1 MKFPTNTLAIANLYA
16 LLSAINASVAPIVIS
31 LGLLSSMPAKANEA
45 VIEAMGEY
53 LMFQEY
59 ESGIILPQQIDQSV
73 FEAVTWID
81 TRDSK
86 QFDKQTIP
94 GAIHIEWRQVIERMD
109 EIPTDRKVI
118 VFCNTGS
125 LSAQAAFALRVAGFD
140 NVVVMQSGFLGWLE
154 NAAYRPSEQ

>member
-1 MKFPTNTLAIANLYA
+1 MKLI
-16 LLSAINASVAPIVIS
+16 LSFLIS
-31 LGLLSSMPAKANEA
+31 FGLLSSMSAKANEA

-59 ESGIILPQQIDQSV
+59 ESGIILPQQIDRSV

-81 TRDSK
+81 TRDSE
-86 QFDKQTIP
+86 QFDKQTIL

-125 LSAQAAFALRVAGFD
+125 LSAQATFALRVAGFD
-140 NVVVMQSGFLGWLE
+140 NVVVMQSGFLGWLD

>member
-1 MKFPTNTLAIANLYA
+1 MKLI
-16 LLSAINASVAPIVIS
+16 LSFVIS
-31 LGLLSSMPAKANEA
+31 LGLLSSMSAKANEA

-81 TRDSK
+81 TRDSE

-140 NVVVMQSGFLGWLE
+140 NVVVMQSGFLGWLD

>member
-1 MKFPTNTLAIANLYA
+1 MKLI
-16 LLSAINASVAPIVIS
+16 LSFVIS
-31 LGLLSSMPAKANEA
+31 LGLLSSMSAKANEA

-81 TRDSK
+81 TRDSE

-94 GAIHIEWRQVIERMD
+94 GAIHIEWRQVIERMN

-154 NAAYRPSEQ
+154 NAAYRPSEK

>member
-1 MKFPTNTLAIANLYA
+1 MKLI
-16 LLSAINASVAPIVIS
+16 LSFVIS
-31 LGLLSSMPAKANEA
+31 LGLLSSMSARANEA

>member
-1 MKFPTNTLAIANLYA
+1 MKLILAF
-16 LLSAINASVAPIVIS
+16 VIS
-31 LGLLSSMPAKANEA
+31 LGLLSSMSARANEA

>member
-1 MKFPTNTLAIANLYA
+1 MKLI
-16 LLSAINASVAPIVIS
+16 LSFVIS
-31 LGLLSSMPAKANEA
+31 LGLLSSMSAKANEA

-81 TRDSK
+81 TRDSE
-86 QFDKQTIP
+86 QFDKQTIL

-140 NVVVMQSGFLGWLE
+140 NVVVMQSGFLGWLD

>member
-1 MKFPTNTLAIANLYA
+1 MKLI
-16 LLSAINASVAPIVIS
+16 LSFVIS
-31 LGLLSSMPAKANEA
+31 LGLLSSMSAKANEA

-81 TRDSK
+81 TRDSE

-118 VFCNTGS
+118 IFCNTGS

>member
-1 MKFPTNTLAIANLYA
+1 MKLI
-16 LLSAINASVAPIVIS
+16 LSFVIS
-31 LGLLSSMPAKANEA
+31 LGLLSSMSAKANEA

-59 ESGIILPQQIDQSV
+59 ESGIILPQQIDRSV
-73 FEAVTWID
+73 FAVVTWID
-81 TRDSK
+81 TRDSE
-86 QFDKQTIP
+86 QFDKQTIL

-140 NVVVMQSGFLGWLE
+140 NVVVMQSGFLGWLD

>member
-1 MKFPTNTLAIANLYA
+1 MKLI
-16 LLSAINASVAPIVIS
+16 LSFVIS
-31 LGLLSSMPAKANEA
+31 LGLLSSMSAKANEA

-81 TRDSK
+81 TRDSE
-86 QFDKQTIP
+86 QFDKQTIL
-94 GAIHIEWRQVIERMD
+94 GAIHIEWRQVIERID

-140 NVVVMQSGFLGWLE
+140 NVVVMQSGFLGWLD
-154 NAAYRPSEQ
+154 NAAYHPSEQ

>member
-1 MKFPTNTLAIANLYA
+1 MKLI
-16 LLSAINASVAPIVIS
+16 LSFVIS
-31 LGLLSSMPAKANEA
+31 FGLLSSMSAKANEA
-45 VIEAMGEY
+45 VIEEMGEY

-59 ESGIILPQQIDQSV
+59 ESGIILPQQIDRSV
-73 FEAVTWID
+73 FEVVTWID
-81 TRDSK
+81 TRDSE
-86 QFDKQTIP
+86 QFDKQTIL

-140 NVVVMQSGFLGWLE
+140 NVVVMQSGFLGWLD

>member
-1 MKFPTNTLAIANLYA
+1 MKLI
-16 LLSAINASVAPIVIS
+16 LSFLIS
-31 LGLLSSMPAKANEA
+31 FGLLSSMSAKANEA

-81 TRDSK
+81 TRDSE
-86 QFDKQTIP
+86 QFDKQTIL
-94 GAIHIEWRQVIERMD
+94 GAIHIEWREVIERMD

-140 NVVVMQSGFLGWLE
+140 NVVVMQSGFLGWLD
-154 NAAYRPSEQ
+154 NAAYHPSEQ

>member
-1 MKFPTNTLAIANLYA
+1 MKLI
-16 LLSAINASVAPIVIS
+16 LSFVIS
-31 LGLLSSMPAKANEA
+31 LGLLSSMSAKANEA

-81 TRDSK
+81 TRDSE
-86 QFDKQTIP
+86 QFDKQTIL

-140 NVVVMQSGFLGWLE
+140 NVVVMQSGFLSWLD
-154 NAAYRPSEQ
+154 NAAYRPLEQ

>member
-1 MKFPTNTLAIANLYA
+1 MKLI
-16 LLSAINASVAPIVIS
+16 LSFVIS
-31 LGLLSSMPAKANEA
+31 LGLLSSMSAKANEA

-81 TRDSK
+81 TRDSE

-94 GAIHIEWRQVIERMD
+94 GAIHIEWRQVIERID

-140 NVVVMQSGFLGWLE
+140 NVVVMQSGFLGWLD
-154 NAAYRPSEQ
+154 NAAYHPSEQ

>member
-1 MKFPTNTLAIANLYA
+1 MKLI
-16 LLSAINASVAPIVIS
+16 LSFVIS
-31 LGLLSSMPAKANEA
+31 LGLLSSMSAKANEA

-81 TRDSK
+81 TRDSE

-94 GAIHIEWRQVIERMD
+94 GAIHIEWRQVIERMTTA
-109 EIPTDRKVI
+109 PPRTK
-118 VFCNTGS
+118 F
-125 LSAQAAFALRVAGFD
+125 
-140 NVVVMQSGFLGWLE
+140 
-154 NAAYRPSEQ
+154 

>member
-1 MKFPTNTLAIANLYA
+1 MKLM
-16 LLSAINASVAPIVIS
+16 LSFVIS
-31 LGLLSSMPAKANEA
+31 LGLLSPLSVKANEA

-73 FEAVTWID
+73 FDAVTWID
-81 TRDSK
+81 TRDSE

-140 NVVVMQSGFLGWLE
+140 NVVVMQSGFLGWLA
-154 NAAYRPSEQ
+154 NAAYRPSDQ

>member
-1 MKFPTNTLAIANLYA
+1 MKLI
-16 LLSAINASVAPIVIS
+16 LSFVIS
-31 LGLLSSMPAKANEA
+31 LGLLSSMSAKANEA

-109 EIPTDRKVI
+109 EIPTDRNVI
-118 VFCNTGS
+118 VFCNTGA
-125 LSAQAAFALRVAGFD
+125 LSAQAAFALRVAVFD
-140 NVVVMQSGFLGWLE
+140 NVVVMQSGFLGWLD
-154 NAAYRPSEQ
+154 NAAYHPSEQ

>member
-1 MKFPTNTLAIANLYA
+1 MKLI
-16 LLSAINASVAPIVIS
+16 LSFVIS
-31 LGLLSSMPAKANEA
+31 LGLLSSMSAKANEA

-140 NVVVMQSGFLGWLE
+140 NVVVMQSGFLGWLD
-154 NAAYRPSEQ
+154 NAAYHPSEQ

>member
-1 MKFPTNTLAIANLYA
+1 MKLI
-16 LLSAINASVAPIVIS
+16 LSFVIS
-31 LGLLSSMPAKANEA
+31 LGLLSSMSAKANEA

-81 TRDSK
+81 TRDSE

-125 LSAQAAFALRVAGFD
+125 LSAHAAFALRVAGFD

>member
-1 MKFPTNTLAIANLYA
+1 MKLM
-16 LLSAINASVAPIVIS
+16 LSFVIS
-31 LGLLSSMPAKANEA
+31 LGLLSSLSVKANEA

-73 FEAVTWID
+73 FDAVTWID
-81 TRDSK
+81 TRDSE

-154 NAAYRPSEQ
+154 NAAHHPSEQ

>member
-1 MKFPTNTLAIANLYA
+1 M
-16 LLSAINASVAPIVIS
+16 S
-31 LGLLSSMPAKANEA
+31 AKANEA

-81 TRDSK
+81 TRDSE
-86 QFDKQTIP
+86 QFDKQTIL

-154 NAAYRPSEQ
+154 TQPTVRQNNERAVA

>member
-1 MKFPTNTLAIANLYA
+1 MKLI
-16 LLSAINASVAPIVIS
+16 LSFVIS
-31 LGLLSSMPAKANEA
+31 LGLLSSMSAKANEA

-81 TRDSK
+81 TRDSEP
-86 QFDKQTIP
+86 FDKQTIP
-94 GAIHIEWRQVIERMD
+94 GAIHNEWRQVIGRMD
-109 EIPTDRKVI
+109 EIPTDRKVF

-125 LSAQAAFALRVAGFD
+125 LSAQAGFALRVAGFD

>member
-1 MKFPTNTLAIANLYA
+1 MKLI
-16 LLSAINASVAPIVIS
+16 LSFVIS
-31 LGLLSSMPAKANEA
+31 LGLLSSMSAKANEA
-45 VIEAMGEY
+45 IIEAMGEY

-81 TRDSK
+81 TRDSE

-94 GAIHIEWRQVIERMD
+94 GAIHIEWRRVIERMD

>member
-1 MKFPTNTLAIANLYA
+1 MKLI
-16 LLSAINASVAPIVIS
+16 LSFVIS
-31 LGLLSSMPAKANEA
+31 LGLLSSMSAKANEA
-45 VIEAMGEY
+45 IIEAMGEY

>member
-1 MKFPTNTLAIANLYA
+1 MKLI
-16 LLSAINASVAPIVIS
+16 LSFVIS
-31 LGLLSSMPAKANEA
+31 FGLLSSMSAKANEA
-45 VIEAMGEY
+45 VIEEMGEY

-81 TRDSK
+81 TRDSE
-86 QFDKQTIP
+86 QFDKQTIL

-140 NVVVMQSGFLGWLE
+140 NVVVMQSGFLGWLD

>member
-1 MKFPTNTLAIANLYA
+1 MKLI
-16 LLSAINASVAPIVIS
+16 LSFVIS
-31 LGLLSSMPAKANEA
+31 LGLLSSMSAKANEA
-45 VIEAMGEY
+45 IIEAMGEY

-81 TRDSK
+81 TRDSE

-94 GAIHIEWRQVIERMD
+94 GAIHIEWRPVIERMD

-125 LSAQAAFALRVAGFD
+125 LSAQAGFALRVAGFD

>member
-1 MKFPTNTLAIANLYA
+1 MKLI
-16 LLSAINASVAPIVIS
+16 LSFVIS
-31 LGLLSSMPAKANEA
+31 LGLLSSMSAKANEA

-81 TRDSK
+81 TRDSE

-140 NVVVMQSGFLGWLE
+140 NVIVMQSGFLGWLE

>member
-1 MKFPTNTLAIANLYA
+1 MYKRQ
-16 LLSAINASVAPIVIS
+16 
-31 LGLLSSMPAKANEA
+31 ANEA

-81 TRDSK
+81 TRDSE

-154 NAAYRPSEQ
+154 TAAYRPSEQ

>member
-1 MKFPTNTLAIANLYA
+1 MKLI
-16 LLSAINASVAPIVIS
+16 LSFVIS
-31 LGLLSSMPAKANEA
+31 FGLLSSMSAKANEA

-59 ESGIILPQQIDQSV
+59 ESGIILPQQIDRSV

-81 TRDSK
+81 TRDSE
-86 QFDKQTIP
+86 QFDKQTIL

-140 NVVVMQSGFLGWLE
+140 NVVVMQSGFLGWLD
-154 NAAYRPSEQ
+154 NAAYHPSEQ

>member
-1 MKFPTNTLAIANLYA
+1 MKLI
-16 LLSAINASVAPIVIS
+16 LSFVIS
-31 LGLLSSMPAKANEA
+31 FGLLSSMSAKANEA
-45 VIEAMGEY
+45 VIEEMGEY

-59 ESGIILPQQIDQSV
+59 ESGIILPQQIDRSV
-73 FEAVTWID
+73 FEVVTWID

-86 QFDKQTIP
+86 QFDKQTIL